1 MSIFST
7 RRSLLTL
14 AACLCVNPVFAADE
28 SASASASAAASTA
41 ANASTAASAP
51 VSPPT
56 PAQAGPKVL
65 LKTNMGE
72 IVLELNPEKAPK
84 SSANFIKYVKKG
96 FYSGTIFHRVIPTF
110 MIQGGGFDK
119 NMTQKK
125 IDAPIQNEAANGLTN
140 DQYTVAMART
150 SDPHSASSQFF
161 INVQNNSFLNYPGRD
176 GWGYTV
182 FGKVIKGMEVVD
194 KIKAV
199 ATSNA
204 GAHQNVPVEPV
215 LIESAT
221 LLP

>member
-1 MSIFST
+1 MSTFSMQTFST
-7 RRSLLTL
+7 RRTLLTL
-14 AACLCVNPVFAADE
+14 AACLCASPVFAADE
-28 SASASASAAASTA
+28 SASASASAAASA
-41 ANASTAASAP
+41 PAAP
-51 VSPPT
+51 VSVTT
-56 PAQAGPKVL
+56 PAKPGPKVL

-84 SSANFIKYVKKG
+84 TSANFIKYVKKG

-119 NMTQKK
+119 NMTQKQVE
-125 IDAPIQNEAANGLTN
+125 APIQNEAANGLTN

-150 SDPHSASSQFF
+150 GDPHSASSQFF
-161 INVQNNSFLNYPGRD
+161 INVQDNSFLNYPGRD
-176 GWGYTV
+176 GWGYCV

-194 KIKAV
+194 KMKGV

-204 GAHQNVPVEPV
+204 GPHQNVPVEPV
-215 LIESAT
+215 LIESAS

>member
-1 MSIFST
+1 MRTFST
-7 RRSLLTL
+7 RRTLLTL
-14 AACLCVNPVFAADE
+14 AAYLCASPVFAADE
-28 SASASASAAASTA
+28 SASASA
-41 ANASTAASAP
+41 AASAS
-51 VSPPT
+51 VT
-56 PAQAGPKVL
+56 PSAPAKPGPKVL

-84 SSANFIKYVKKG
+84 TSANFIKYVKKG

-119 NMTQKK
+119 NMTQK
-125 IDAPIQNEAANGLTN
+125 PVESPVQNEAANGLTN

-150 SDPHSASSQFF
+150 GDPHSASSQFF
-161 INVQNNSFLNYPGRD
+161 INVQDNSFLNYPGRD
-176 GWGYTV
+176 GWGYCV

-194 KIKAV
+194 KMKGV

-204 GAHQNVPVEPV
+204 GPHQNVPVEPV
-215 LIESAT
+215 LIESAS